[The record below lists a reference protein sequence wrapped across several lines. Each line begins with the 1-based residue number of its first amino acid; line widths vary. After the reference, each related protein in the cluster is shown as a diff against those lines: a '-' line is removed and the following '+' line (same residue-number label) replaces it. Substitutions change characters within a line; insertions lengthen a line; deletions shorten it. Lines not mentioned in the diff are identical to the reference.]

1 MPPKSLVELAREGN
15 SKAIAA
21 LLNQNLKK
29 HNIVAKV
36 DVKGQQ
42 LKVLFESDQVP
53 AQERMYA
60 FMQKGMESLK
70 PQTIKEVNLYGK
82 AFDQDFHEWEQI
94 FLINQPIEFQST
106 SVEEVAGMIRN
117 IAKKRKI
124 LTPEEKFE
132 NYKKILG
139 NAGNFFPKGIYAV
152 GFSVNTFAHN
162 LSKEINPNEEL
173 IDAIGVRHI
182 GITAYFILTDQRIMC
197 LLPLKKT
204 FEVDLKS
211 IQEIEIG
218 ENGLQIKISGG
229 SSEEN
234 QFYHVESSNPENFKK
249 SLSRIFPGL
258 KAVNKISTSVKEKSA
273 VAGDKIRDRILATI
287 GFVMI
292 AGLFVSCIS
301 SLGGQSSSS
310 SPSAAET
317 ERCLRRY
324 ITGETVSEA
333 EIQAAYANCS

>member
-1 MPPKSLVELAREGN
+1 MPQKSLVELAREGN
-15 SKAIAA
+15 PKAIAA
-21 LLNQNLKK
+21 LLNHNLQKY
-29 HNIVAKV
+29 NITAKV
-36 DVKGQQ
+36 DIKEDQ

-60 FMQKGMESLK
+60 FMQKGINNLK
-70 PQTIKEVNLYGK
+70 PKAITIVNLYGK
-82 AFDQDFHEWEQI
+82 AFDQGFYEWEQV
-94 FLINQPIEFQST
+94 FLINQPVESQSN

-117 IAKKRKI
+117 IAKKRKT
-124 LTPEEKFE
+124 LSPEEKFE
-132 NYKKILG
+132 SYKKILS
-139 NAGNFFPKGIYAV
+139 NAGDFFPKGIYAV
-152 GFSVNTFAHN
+152 GFNVNIFANN
-162 LSKEINPNEEL
+162 LSKEINPDEEL

-211 IQEIEIG
+211 IQEIEVG
-218 ENGLQIKISGG
+218 ENGLQINISGG

-234 QFYHVESSNPENFKK
+234 QFYYVESSNPENFKK
-249 SLSRIFPGL
+249 SLSRIFSRL
-258 KAVNKISTSVKEKSA
+258 KAVDKISTSVKENSA

-333 EIQAAYANCS
+333 EIQAAYANCR